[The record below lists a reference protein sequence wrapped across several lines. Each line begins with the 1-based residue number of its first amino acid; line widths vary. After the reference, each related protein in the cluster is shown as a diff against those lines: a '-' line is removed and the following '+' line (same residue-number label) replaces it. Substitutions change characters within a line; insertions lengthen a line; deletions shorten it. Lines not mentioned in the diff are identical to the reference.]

1 MKKRPHR
8 CTRVCRF
15 ALIKLWWVNPQVQL
29 FVAILKDFR
38 SENIEFSKYQLI
50 IVHGRDFVEAVY
62 FLAKKKKL
70 PHRLLFN
77 SLLGQV
83 SFRAPQPPTLLLH
96 LFDYKSNVAGRRN
109 DRELTTLARTN
120 KTPALQ
126 AMTVITQKD
135 HLTAGLP
142 VQ

>member
-1 MKKRPHR
+1 MKKQPHR

-15 ALIKLWWVNPQVQL
+15 ASTKLWRVDLRVQL

-50 IVHGRDFVEAVY
+50 IDRGRDFVEAVY
-62 FLAKKKKL
+62 FLAKKKL
-70 PHRLLFN
+70 PHHLLFN

-83 SFRAPQPPTLLLH
+83 SFHAPPAPYPPPPP
-96 LFDYKSNVAGRRN
+96 FDCKSNVAGRIN
-109 DRELTTLARTN
+109 DHDLTTLARTN

-126 AMTVITQKD
+126 AMTLITQNY

-142 VQ
+142 VL